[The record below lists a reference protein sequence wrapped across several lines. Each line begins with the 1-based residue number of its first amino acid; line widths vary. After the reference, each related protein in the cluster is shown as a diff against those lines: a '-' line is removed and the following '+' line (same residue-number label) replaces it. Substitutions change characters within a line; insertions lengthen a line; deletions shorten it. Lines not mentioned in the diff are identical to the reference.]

1 MPWGQ
6 SLSSHKLRSPKG
18 ARGCPGLSAPVFDH
32 DAGSIVHIL
41 YDEAPLLQLPDGEP
55 LGPVEV

>member
-6 SLSSHKLRSPKG
+6 SLSSCKLRGQKG
-18 ARGCPGLSAPVFDH
+18 ARGCPGLSAPVS
-32 DAGSIVHIL
+32 GSIVHIL

-55 LGPVEV
+55 LGPVEVVLV